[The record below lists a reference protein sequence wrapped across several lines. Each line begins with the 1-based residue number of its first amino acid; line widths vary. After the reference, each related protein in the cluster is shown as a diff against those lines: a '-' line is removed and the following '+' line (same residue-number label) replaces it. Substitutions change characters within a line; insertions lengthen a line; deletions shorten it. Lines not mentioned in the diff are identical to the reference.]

1 MQFLRM
7 AAGLSAGVFGILLY
21 TAAFAWLNDC
31 LVSNPA
37 HALLSSCMDR
47 AVLWAVPA
55 AIIWTILGFSL
66 ARKVNDEWTEPVATA
81 AVLPWLA
88 LVPFGYEWV
97 KLWGPKILAIGVLI
111 VLASVALFTKTG
123 RFLVIVALLVW
134 IGSRLGS

>member
-1 MQFLRM
+1 MHFLKM
-7 AAGLSAGVFGILLY
+7 TAGLNAGVFGIFLY
-21 TAAFAWLNDC
+21 TTAFAWLNDC
-31 LVSNPA
+31 LVTSPA
-37 HALLSSCMDR
+37 PTLLASCMDR

-55 AIIWTILGFSL
+55 AIFWTILGFSL
-66 ARKVNDEWTEPVATA
+66 ARRVNNEWTEPVVTA

-88 LVPFGYEWV
+88 LVPFGYEWL
-97 KLWGPKILAIGVLI
+97 KQWGPKILAIGVLI